1 MINII
6 RSILY
11 ALVGLAA
18 LGWIS
23 ILLITVMLVGPDPD
37 SFLTQYFSDNII
49 MTERLESVG
58 QNFTD
63 LSEGLFGLVAH
74 MNIVLI
80 SVTTI
85 MSLGWSAGSHYLNI
99 DSPGKAKIYFI
110 HWIIFTGAFVAILLG
125 IIFYFTKTTAYNEAD
140 FIGAGGYFQI
150 SIFSSIYYFLM
161 YYIAVI
167 LGTARFARS
176 SVFLAN
182 KLPGNI

>member
-63 LSEGLFGLVAH
+63 LSDGLFGLVAH

-99 DSPGKAKIYFI
+99 DSPKKVNHLEYMEIFHPIYRTTKQYHCHLKF
-110 HWIIFTGAFVAILLG
+110 LLQLRLQSL
-125 IIFYFTKTTAYNEAD
+125 F
-140 FIGAGGYFQI
+140 
-150 SIFSSIYYFLM
+150 
-161 YYIAVI
+161 
-167 LGTARFARS
+167 
-176 SVFLAN
+176 
-182 KLPGNI
+182 